1 MKRVSQG
8 VKRPKVVTEKEPTDM
23 GKDEEM
29 KEKIETLLEA
39 LPYIKK
45 FAGSTFVIKYG
56 GAAMEEVDLKKEFA
70 KDVALL
76 KYVGVHPVIVHG
88 GGPMI
93 GRLLKDL
100 QIPTRFVDGLRV
112 TDEKT
117 LEVAEMVLSG
127 LVNKEIVK
135 NINDMG
141 GRAIGLSGK
150 DGRLLLAKQV
160 ADKKIGLVGEITHV
174 DVAIIKDI
182 TRHGYI
188 PVIAPIADG
197 MDGKSY
203 NINADSAAGS
213 IARALSAE
221 KLILLTDVE
230 GVIGKDGKLI
240 SMLKKKQIRQLIQQ
254 KTVTGGMIP
263 KVNCCVDALK
273 GGVRETHIVDGRVP
287 HAILLEVFTDSGVG
301 TQITGDE

>member
-1 MKRVSQG
+1 MS
-8 VKRPKVVTEKEPTDM
+8 
-23 GKDEEM
+23 
-29 KEKIETLLEA
+29 EKIETLLEA

-56 GAAMEEVDLKKEFA
+56 GAAMEEAGLKKEFA

-76 KYVGVHPVIVHG
+76 KYVGIHLVIVHG

-93 GRLLKDL
+93 GRMLKDL

-117 LEVAEMVLSG
+117 LEVVEMVLAG
-127 LVNKEIVK
+127 LINKEIVK

-150 DGRLLLAKQV
+150 DGRLLTAKQV
-160 ADKKIGLVGEITHV
+160 ENTEVGLVGDITGVNV
-174 DVAIIKDI
+174 DIIKDI
-182 TRHGYI
+182 SKHGYI

-197 MDGKSY
+197 ADGKSY
-203 NINADSAAGS
+203 NINADTAAGS
-213 IARALSAE
+213 IAQALSA
-221 KLILLTDVE
+221 KKFILLTDVE
-230 GVIGKDGKLI
+230 GVMGGDGKLI
-240 SMLKKKQIRQLIQQ
+240 SMLKKSEIEKLIQQ
-254 KTVTGGMIP
+254 KTITGGMIP
-263 KVNCCVDALK
+263 KVKCCVDALK

-287 HAILLEVFTDSGVG
+287 HAILLEIFTDSGVG
-301 TQITGDE
+301 TEITGDE

>member
-1 MKRVSQG
+1 MS
-8 VKRPKVVTEKEPTDM
+8 
-23 GKDEEM
+23 
-29 KEKIETLLEA
+29 EKIETLLEA

-45 FAGSTFVIKYG
+45 FAGSIFVIKYG
-56 GAAMEEVDLKKEFA
+56 GAAMEETHLKKEFA

-76 KYVGVHPVIVHG
+76 KYVGIHPVIVHG

-117 LEVAEMVLSG
+117 LEVVEMVLAG

-150 DGRLLLAKQV
+150 DGRLLTAKQV
-160 ADKKIGLVGEITHV
+160 ENKEVGLVGDITGVNV
-174 DVAIIKDI
+174 DIIKDI
-182 TRHGYI
+182 SKHGYI

-197 MDGKSY
+197 NDGKSY
-203 NINADSAAGS
+203 NINADTAAGS
-213 IARALSAE
+213 IAQALSAE
-221 KLILLTDVE
+221 KFILLTDVA
-230 GVIGKDGKLI
+230 GVIDSDGKLI
-240 SMLKKKQIRQLIQQ
+240 SMLRKREIEELVTQ
-254 KTVTGGMIP
+254 KIVTGGMIP
-263 KVNCCVDALK
+263 KVSCCLDALR
-273 GGVRETHIVDGRVP
+273 GGVQETHIVDGRVP
-287 HAILLEVFTDSGVG
+287 HAILLEVFTDSGIG
-301 TQITGDE
+301 TEIIGDE